1 MSPPKYQFK
10 EMTSVFG
17 SCMHWTYSAIRRNSL
32 TRKLTLSDYKYK
44 PHKIK
49 SEKVENHFAEERNK
63 TIERLQQIKAFNTIG
78 INDVFLNENLG
89 DMGIISV
96 DKNERIKTKIKT

>member
-1 MSPPKYQFK
+1 M
-10 EMTSVFG
+10 
-17 SCMHWTYSAIRRNSL
+17 
-32 TRKLTLSDYKYK
+32 
-44 PHKIK
+44 
-49 SEKVENHFAEERNK
+49 ENHFAEERNK

-89 DMGIISV
+89 DIGIISV